1 MKQYK
6 QISKVEALQLII
18 DNNGNAVGGLAFRD
32 NSECTWRI
40 AKLSAVNCDQN
51 SGLHFST
58 PNATYYQCAIVEE
71 VADPDPF
78 KQFCDFWSIDTLQFA
93 SPTYLKAIVKQAY
106 EIGQKNPIEEDQ
118 PVADFRNY

>member
-6 QISKVEALQLII
+6 QISKVEALQLLI

-40 AKLSAVNCDQN
+40 AKLIAVNCDQN

-71 VADPDPF
+71 VTDPDPF
-78 KQFCDFWSIDTLQFA
+78 GEWAAKTLVEHPVSLA
-93 SPTYLKAIVKQAY
+93 MVYRLTHQAY
-106 EIGQKNPIEEDQ
+106 ELGQKNPIKEDP